1 MWRINCRWR
10 GAGAGWPWP
19 LCKLEEIA
27 TAVGG
32 QGGSSR
38 GGERELGSLSF
49 EMEKTDL
56 PVV

>member
-19 LCKLEEIA
+19 LCKLEAIA